1 MARKKK
7 TITLHIESN
16 PFKRNEMHFEVQKRT
31 RVQVINPKKGKGSF
45 KRNKR
50 IKEDEQMKK
59 LIKGVVFDIK
69 KYHPYIVKFK
79 RVSED
84 ESQFN
89 QSGDM
94 GWFHLNSK
102 EYQLYKANEKEI
114 EVEIDD

>member
-1 MARKKK
+1 
-7 TITLHIESN
+7 
-16 PFKRNEMHFEVQKRT
+16 
-31 RVQVINPKKGKGSF
+31 
-45 KRNKR
+45 
-50 IKEDEQMKK
+50 MKK

-69 KYHPYIVKFK
+69 KYHPYIVYLT
-79 RVSED
+79 ED

>member
-1 MARKKK
+1 
-7 TITLHIESN
+7 
-16 PFKRNEMHFEVQKRT
+16 
-31 RVQVINPKKGKGSF
+31 
-45 KRNKR
+45 
-50 IKEDEQMKK
+50 MKK

-69 KYHPYIVKFK
+69 KYHPYIVKTRGK
-79 RVSED
+79 HPIYMIEGGMYLTED

-89 QSGDM
+89 KSGDM